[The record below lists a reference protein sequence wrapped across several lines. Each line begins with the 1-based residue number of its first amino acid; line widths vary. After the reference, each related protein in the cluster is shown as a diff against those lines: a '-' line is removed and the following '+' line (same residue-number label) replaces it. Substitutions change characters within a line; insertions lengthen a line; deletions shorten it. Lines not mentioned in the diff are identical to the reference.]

1 MSDIDKHYLRMR
13 SYKKENLQQ
22 CVKNLFAQARYE
34 FKKWKLKIAL
44 GEGVTEFKVISF
56 WDNEDDCFYA
66 MALELDIVD
75 AKIIWLHAYIKWA
88 AQVCSFAMESCNTQQ
103 EMLEWLRNPESRQ
116 KCLDKTVGIL
126 DNFKSL

>member
-1 MSDIDKHYLRMR
+1 MR
-13 SYKKENLQQ
+13 SYNKENLQQ
-22 CVKNLFAQARYE
+22 CVRNLFAQARYE

-75 AKIIWLHAYIKWA
+75 TKIILLHAYIKCA

-116 KCLDKTVGIL
+116 KCLDKIVGFI
-126 DNFKSL
+126 N